1 MDIELRQN
9 NVYRNGVIT
18 TFIESNENILLRD
31 KLNIENFVN
40 NQYHIVTDFDR
51 LDLLAYKY
59 YSEIVDDSSKY
70 WWVIADINN
79 IMNPLDLSELVGTQ
93 IIIPDLLRIIIN
105 L

>member
-18 TFIESNENILLRD
+18 TFIESNESILLRD

-70 WWVIADINN
+70 WWVIADVNN